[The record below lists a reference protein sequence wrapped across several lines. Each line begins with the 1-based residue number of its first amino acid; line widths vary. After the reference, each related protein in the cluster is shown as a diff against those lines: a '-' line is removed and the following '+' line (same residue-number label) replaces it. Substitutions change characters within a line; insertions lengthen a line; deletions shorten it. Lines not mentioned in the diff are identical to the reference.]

1 MTHVG
6 LRTAI
11 VVNLDYESQ
20 ALTVCKS
27 LWSLIE
33 VRMLAAGFTKIN
45 RRFVLDADT
54 DTTCK
59 KARSIMDAIEA
70 EYRAR
75 GANAS
80 ACVRDFY
87 AVPHSV
93 IVDLST
99 PVCHAIE
106 VDMMST
112 GAFQK
117 FFG

>member
-1 MTHVG
+1 M
-6 LRTAI
+6 RTAI
-11 VVNLDYESQ
+11 VINLDYETQ
-20 ALTVCKS
+20 ALAHCKS
-27 LWSLIE
+27 LWALIE
-33 VRMLAAGFTKIN
+33 ARMLAAGFSKIN
-45 RRFVLDADT
+45 RRFVIDT
-54 DTTCK
+54 DTDTACK
-59 KARSIMDAIEA
+59 KARGVMDAIEA
-70 EYRAR
+70 EYRAK
-75 GANAS
+75 GGNAG

-106 VDMMST
+106 VDMMAT